1 MHARVVCR
9 ARVDNDTQQRK
20 ERKKKERE
28 RREDKKGNV
37 KGNMKERNVI

>member
-20 ERKKKERE
+20 ERKKKRERE
-28 RREDKKGNV
+28 GKIKKGT
-37 KGNMKERNVI
+37 

>member
-20 ERKKKERE
+20 ERKKRERE
-28 RREDKKGNV
+28 KG
-37 KGNMKERNVI
+37 R